1 MISIPIPNSCGHKPL
16 FKLRTFAARSP
27 WILSFLAFG
36 HFRITLGIRFCE
48 HRLRRF
54 ATGIYFNGLLYFSPR
69 PRKHHKSLN
78 CICTAVGLH
87 FHGAWNYAWSSSSP
101 WQERPWHWNVAGA
114 CYLSSGEQQQ
124 HHQISTATQKVRKMS
139 FGISSGR
146 VLKPFWPRCSP
157 GSRADF
163 HGDHGERV

>member
-1 MISIPIPNSCGHKPL
+1 MISIPISNSCGHKSW

-69 PRKHHKSLN
+69 PLKHHKSLN
-78 CICTAVGLH
+78 CICTAVGLL
-87 FHGAWNYAWSSSSP
+87 FHGSCCMVQFEP
-101 WQERPWHWNVAGA
+101 MAGTPA
-114 CYLSSGEQQQ
+114 ALECCRCLLPF
-124 HHQISTATQKVRKMS
+124 IWRRTAASTATQKVRKMS
-139 FGISSGR
+139 FGISWGR